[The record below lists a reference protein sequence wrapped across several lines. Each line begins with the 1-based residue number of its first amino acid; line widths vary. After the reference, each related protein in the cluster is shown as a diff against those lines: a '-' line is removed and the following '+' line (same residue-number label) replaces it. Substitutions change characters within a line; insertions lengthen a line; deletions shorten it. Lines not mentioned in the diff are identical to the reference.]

1 MAIRALTLSSVQVI
15 ESDSDPARGSADA
28 TKFTI
33 GAIDAFVSAYVF
45 DRTLT
50 FSDSDAG
57 GIAMA
62 QVKMSEANLEAVRF
76 GLRGWENFRDDRGN
90 DVPFTTADRIVLG
103 KRYVAVADECLAVL
117 GQDLVRE
124 LANAIRRINEVTP
137 DDAKKSVAA

>member
-1 MAIRALTLSSVQVI
+1 MAIKALTLSSVQVI
-15 ESDSDPARGSADA
+15 ESDSDPARGTADA

-57 GIAMA
+57 GIATA

-90 DVPFTTADRIVLG
+90 DVPFTTTDRIVLG